1 MNTAANKEKYY
12 GMRVMQVMAG
22 GEHGGAE
29 TFFVDLVTALQDRG
43 LDQRA
48 VIRRN
53 PARSENLRKAGVP
66 LAELRFGG
74 PLDIITKPAMRRE
87 IARFQPDIVQ
97 TWMVRATKACRGGR
111 FIHVGWL
118 GGYYKPPHFRGCDH
132 VVGVTQDIAN
142 HMRAA
147 GWAEPRSHYLP
158 TFAVHHP
165 AAPLSR
171 VDYDTPDDVPLLLA
185 LGRLH
190 VKKAFDI
197 LLKALVSV
205 PQAWLWIAG
214 EGEVRANL
222 EQLAA
227 DLGVTKRVRFL
238 GWRHDREALLATAD
252 LCVFPSRYE
261 PFGTVTIEAWACG
274 TPLVAA
280 ASAGPAAVIRDGEDA
295 LLVPVDDVE
304 ALAAAIKR
312 VLEQPALAENLVAA
326 GLRRY
331 EAEFTEEACAKRY
344 LAFYE
349 GLLDT
354 PSAAAP
360 GHLAAQ

>member
-1 MNTAANKEKYY
+1 
-12 GMRVMQVMAG
+12 MRVMQVMAG

-29 TFFVDLVTALQDRG
+29 TFFVDLVTALQKRG

-53 PARSENLRKAGVP
+53 PERSKILRDAKVP

-74 PLDIITKPAMRRE
+74 PLDILSKPALRRE

-97 TWMVRATKACRGGR
+97 TWMVRATKACPSGQ
-111 FIHVGWL
+111 FVHVGWL
-118 GGYYKPPHFRGCDH
+118 GGYYKPPHFQACDH

-147 GWAEPRSHYLP
+147 GWAESRSHYLP
-158 TFAVHHP
+158 TFAVRQP
-165 AAPLSR
+165 AGPLNR
-171 VDYDTPDDVPLLLA
+171 ADYDTPEDAPLLLA

-197 LLKALVSV
+197 LLKALVST
-205 PQAWLWIAG
+205 PKAWLWIAG
-214 EGEVRANL
+214 EGELRAEL
-222 EQLAA
+222 EKLAA
-227 DLGVTKRVRFL
+227 DLGVAGRVRFL
-238 GWRHDREALLATAD
+238 GWRYDREALLATAD

-261 PFGTVTIEAWACG
+261 PFGTVTIEAWACD

-295 LLVPVDDVE
+295 LLVSVDDVE
-304 ALAAAIKR
+304 ALAAAINR
-312 VLEQPALAENLVAA
+312 VLDEPALAENLVAA
-326 GLRRY
+326 GRRRF

-349 GLLDT
+349 NLLDS
-354 PSAAAP
+354 PSAVAP
-360 GHLAAQ
+360 VHGAAQ